1 MVLQVFA
8 RVLNVEQFMISK
20 SKGILINKEE
30 YKNLISLRHADWV
43 FIEVLGSV
51 GIIIITTRVLP

>member
-30 YKNLISLRHADWV
+30 YKNLISLRHVDWV

-51 GIIIITTRVLP
+51 GIIIIKTRVLP